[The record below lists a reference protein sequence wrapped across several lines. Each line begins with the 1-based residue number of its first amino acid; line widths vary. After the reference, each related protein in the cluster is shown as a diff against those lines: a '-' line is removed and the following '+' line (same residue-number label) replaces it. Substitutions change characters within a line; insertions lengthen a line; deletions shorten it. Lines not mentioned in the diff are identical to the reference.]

1 MVLIKEISTKIKNIL
16 NKNPQGMTIIQIA
29 DKTGINR
36 NTVGRY
42 LENLLVSGQVEM
54 HRFGMKKIY
63 SLSQRVALSSILSIS
78 SELIVQMDSSLRI
91 IYANEP
97 FLNLVGSDNN
107 SLIGKNIEYTPVS
120 MVFDELFEG
129 FIEYIKK
136 GVAGKEWSGEFV
148 LSTKNIHLFCRIVP
162 TVFDDGRKGVSVI
175 LEDIT
180 EQKVSE
186 AALYASEKRFQSL
199 VEMLPQSIWE
209 CDDQGNVTFVNR
221 RTFEMYGYEY
231 EDVEKGMTIWQTIH
245 PDDRER
251 VLGDFIRASKEE
263 PSEFPEFHEF
273 MSIRKDG
280 STFPLITYHV
290 PIVHEN
296 KITGMR
302 GIGIDIS
309 ERKRAEDALR
319 ESEEKYRY
327 LVETTGTGYVIL
339 DKAGRVITANQ
350 EYIRLTGRSTLTE
363 VEGRS
368 VTDWTASYDV
378 ARNIREIETC
388 FTKGR
393 VQGFEV
399 GYQKPDGTI
408 QPIEVNASVIQ
419 SGSGPIIL
427 TLCRDITERKRAEE
441 ALRESEEKY
450 RSFIER
456 ANDGVV
462 IVQDGIIKLCNR
474 IITEFWGGGIEQIL
488 GKNFTDFIHPDS
500 LPEVVNR
507 YKQRMAGESLTPLY
521 ETTLFRKDGSRF
533 FAELNAGII
542 AYDGKPADLIII
554 RDINERKKTET
565 ALQESEEKYRTLVIR
580 ANDAICVLQDGVIKM
595 FNPRLPEFWGGSA
608 EEIMGRP
615 FTDFVHPDALPDLI
629 NNYNRRM
636 SGESFPSI
644 YETTMMR
651 KDGSR
656 SFVEINAGVV
666 EYEGRPAD
674 LVIVRDINDRKMAQE
689 ALSRS
694 EALYRTLSEA
704 SNDLI
709 FVVGRNDRVEYVN
722 SYAAAMVN
730 KSINQI
736 IGSPRS
742 TLFPPDVAI
751 NQKRALETVFERGIS
766 VRSSSPLTF
775 NGRMYWYDHILTPLK
790 DPDNHVRSIL
800 GISRDITER
809 KIAEAALLQ
818 AEEQSR
824 NIITAIGDIAW
835 ETDAESRFI
844 YVSPQVDTILGYT
857 PDELIG
863 RTPFDFLHPDAVMV
877 NKNTFQAA
885 VESKQKSVLHVS
897 HWIHKDGHDVLLESN
912 AIPKYDRNG
921 SFLGFI
927 GIDRKR

>member
-1 MVLIKEISTKIKNIL
+1 MVLIKDITTKIKDVL

-29 DKTGINR
+29 RKTGINR

-63 SLSQRVALSSILSIS
+63 ALSQRVALSSILSIS
-78 SELIVQMDSSLRI
+78 SELVVQMDSSLRI

-129 FIEYIKK
+129 FIENIKD

-148 LSTKNIHLFCRIVP
+148 LSTKDIHLFCRIVP

-186 AALYASEKRFQSL
+186 AALFESEKRFQSL

-209 CDDQGNVTFVNR
+209 CDDRGNVTFVNR

-263 PSEFPEFHEF
+263 PSEFPVFHEF

-290 PIVHEN
+290 PIVHDN

-309 ERKRAEDALR
+309 DRKRAEDALR
-319 ESEEKYRY
+319 ESEEKYR
-327 LVETTGTGYVIL
+327 
-339 DKAGRVITANQ
+339 
-350 EYIRLTGRSTLTE
+350 
-363 VEGRS
+363 
-368 VTDWTASYDV
+368 
-378 ARNIREIETC
+378 
-388 FTKGR
+388 
-393 VQGFEV
+393 
-399 GYQKPDGTI
+399 
-408 QPIEVNASVIQ
+408 
-419 SGSGPIIL
+419 
-427 TLCRDITERKRAEE
+427 
-441 ALRESEEKY
+441 
-450 RSFIER
+450 
-456 ANDGVV
+456 
-462 IVQDGIIKLCNR
+462 
-474 IITEFWGGGIEQIL
+474 
-488 GKNFTDFIHPDS
+488 
-500 LPEVVNR
+500 
-507 YKQRMAGESLTPLY
+507 
-521 ETTLFRKDGSRF
+521 
-533 FAELNAGII
+533 
-542 AYDGKPADLIII
+542 
-554 RDINERKKTET
+554 
-565 ALQESEEKYRTLVIR
+565 TLVNR
-580 ANDAICVLQDGVIKM
+580 ANDAICVIQDGVIKM

-615 FTDFVHPDALPDLI
+615 FTGFVHPDALSDLI
-629 NNYNRRM
+629 NNYNRRV

-651 KDGSR
+651 KDGTR
-656 SFVEINAGVV
+656 SFVEINAGVI

-674 LVIVRDINDRKMAQE
+674 LVIVRDINDRKMAQD
-689 ALSRS
+689 ALSRN

-722 SYAAAMVN
+722 SYAASMVN

-751 NQKRALETVFERGIS
+751 NQKRALEAVFERGIS

-790 DPDNHVRSIL
+790 DPDNHVRSVL

-809 KIAEAALLQ
+809 KVAEAALLQ
-818 AEEQSR
+818 AEQQSR
-824 NIITAIGDIAW
+824 NFITAIGDIAW
-835 ETDAESRFI
+835 ETDAESRFV
-844 YVSPQVDTILGYT
+844 YVSPQVETILGYT
-857 PDELIG
+857 PDDLIG
-863 RTPFDFLHPDAVMV
+863 QTPFDFLHPDAVPL

-885 VESKQKSVLHVS
+885 VESRQKSVLHVS

-912 AIPKYDRNG
+912 AIPKYDRHG

>member
-1 MVLIKEISTKIKNIL
+1 MVLIKDITSKIKDIL
-16 NKNPQGMTIIQIA
+16 HKNPQGMTITQIA
-29 DKTGINR
+29 QKTRINR

-63 SLSQRVALSSILSIS
+63 ALSQRVALSSILSIS
-78 SELIVQMDSSLRI
+78 SELVVQMDSNLRI

-97 FLNLVGSDNN
+97 FLHLVGSDNN
-107 SLIGKNIEYTPVS
+107 NLIGKNIEYTPVS

-129 FIEYIKK
+129 FIENIKE
-136 GVAGKEWSGEFV
+136 GVTGKEWSGEFV
-148 LSTKNIHLFCRIVP
+148 LSTKDIHLFCRIIP

-175 LEDIT
+175 LQDIT
-180 EQKVSE
+180 ERKVSE
-186 AALYASEKRFQSL
+186 AALFASEKRFQSL

-209 CDDQGNVTFVNR
+209 CDDRGNVTFVNR
-221 RTFEMYGYEY
+221 RTFEMYGYDY

-251 VLGDFIRASKEE
+251 VLGDFIRASTEE
-263 PSEFPEFHEF
+263 PSEFPAFHEF

-309 ERKRAEDALR
+309 ERKRAE
-319 ESEEKYRY
+319 
-327 LVETTGTGYVIL
+327 
-339 DKAGRVITANQ
+339 
-350 EYIRLTGRSTLTE
+350 
-363 VEGRS
+363 
-368 VTDWTASYDV
+368 
-378 ARNIREIETC
+378 
-388 FTKGR
+388 
-393 VQGFEV
+393 
-399 GYQKPDGTI
+399 
-408 QPIEVNASVIQ
+408 
-419 SGSGPIIL
+419 
-427 TLCRDITERKRAEE
+427 E

-450 RSFIER
+450 R
-456 ANDGVV
+456 
-462 IVQDGIIKLCNR
+462 
-474 IITEFWGGGIEQIL
+474 
-488 GKNFTDFIHPDS
+488 
-500 LPEVVNR
+500 
-507 YKQRMAGESLTPLY
+507 
-521 ETTLFRKDGSRF
+521 
-533 FAELNAGII
+533 
-542 AYDGKPADLIII
+542 
-554 RDINERKKTET
+554 
-565 ALQESEEKYRTLVIR
+565 TLVNR

-595 FNPRLPEFWGGSA
+595 FNPRLPEFWGGS
-608 EEIMGRP
+608 EKEIMGRP
-615 FTDFVHPDALPDLI
+615 FTDFVHPEALPDI
-629 NNYNRRM
+629 IKNYNRRM

-656 SFVEINAGVV
+656 SFVEMNAGIV

-674 LVIVRDINDRKMAQE
+674 LVIVRDINDRKIAQE
-689 ALSRS
+689 ALRKS
-694 EALYRTLSEA
+694 EELYRTLSEA

-722 SYAAAMVN
+722 SYAAMMVN
-730 KSINQI
+730 KPIQEI
-736 IGSPRS
+736 IGSPRE
-742 TLFPPDVAI
+742 TLFPPEVAI
-751 NQKRALETVFERGIS
+751 HQKKVIDAVFERGSS

-790 DPDNHVRSIL
+790 DPDNNIRSVL

-809 KIAEAALLQ
+809 KVAEAALVQ
-818 AEEQSR
+818 AEQQLR
-824 NIITAIGDIAW
+824 NFITAVGDIVW
-835 ETDAESRFI
+835 ETDAESRFV
-844 YVSPQVDTILGYT
+844 YVSPQVETILGYT

-863 RTPFDFLHPDAVMV
+863 QTPFAFLHPDAVPV
-877 NKNTFQAA
+877 NKNTFHAA

-897 HWIHKDGHDVLLESN
+897 HWVHKDGQDVLLESN

-921 SFLGFI
+921 SFSGFI

>member
-1 MVLIKEISTKIKNIL
+1 MVLIKDITSKIKDIL
-16 NKNPQGMTIIQIA
+16 NKNPQGMTITQITK
-29 DKTGINR
+29 KTRINR

-54 HRFGMKKIY
+54 RRFGMKKIY
-63 SLSQRVALSSILSIS
+63 ALSQRVALSSILSIS
-78 SELIVQMDSSLRI
+78 SELVVQMDSNLRI

-107 SLIGKNIEYTPVS
+107 NLIGKNIEYTPVS

-129 FIEYIKK
+129 FIENIKE
-136 GVAGKEWSGEFV
+136 GVLGKEWSGEFV
-148 LSTKNIHLFCRIVP
+148 LSTKDIHLFCRIVP
-162 TVFDDGRKGVSVI
+162 TVFDDGRSGVSVI

-180 EQKVSE
+180 ERKVSE
-186 AALYASEKRFQSL
+186 AALFASEKRFQSL

-209 CDDQGNVTFVNR
+209 CDDRGNVTYVNQ
-221 RTFEMYGYEY
+221 RTYEMYGYDH

-251 VLGDFIRASKEE
+251 VLGDFIRASGEE
-263 PSEFPEFHEF
+263 PSEFPTFHEF

-309 ERKRAEDALR
+309 ERKRAE
-319 ESEEKYRY
+319 
-327 LVETTGTGYVIL
+327 
-339 DKAGRVITANQ
+339 
-350 EYIRLTGRSTLTE
+350 
-363 VEGRS
+363 
-368 VTDWTASYDV
+368 
-378 ARNIREIETC
+378 
-388 FTKGR
+388 
-393 VQGFEV
+393 
-399 GYQKPDGTI
+399 
-408 QPIEVNASVIQ
+408 
-419 SGSGPIIL
+419 
-427 TLCRDITERKRAEE
+427 E

-450 RSFIER
+450 R
-456 ANDGVV
+456 
-462 IVQDGIIKLCNR
+462 
-474 IITEFWGGGIEQIL
+474 
-488 GKNFTDFIHPDS
+488 
-500 LPEVVNR
+500 
-507 YKQRMAGESLTPLY
+507 
-521 ETTLFRKDGSRF
+521 
-533 FAELNAGII
+533 
-542 AYDGKPADLIII
+542 
-554 RDINERKKTET
+554 
-565 ALQESEEKYRTLVIR
+565 TLVNR

-595 FNPRLPEFWGGSA
+595 FNPRLPEFWGGSE

-615 FTDFVHPDALPDLI
+615 FTDFVHPDALPGII
-629 NNYNRRM
+629 NNYHRRM
-636 SGESFPSI
+636 SGESFPST

-651 KDGSR
+651 KDGSK
-656 SFVEINAGVV
+656 SFVEMNAGIV

-674 LVIVRDINDRKMAQE
+674 LVIVRDINDRKMAQD
-689 ALSRS
+689 AIRKS
-694 EALYRTLSEA
+694 EEIYRTLSEA

-722 SYAAAMVN
+722 SYAAGMVN
-730 KSINQI
+730 KSQKEI

-751 NQKRALETVFERGIS
+751 NQKKALDAVFEQGIS

-775 NGRMYWYDHILTPLK
+775 DGRTYWYDHILTPLK
-790 DPDNHVRSIL
+790 DPDNNIRSVL

-809 KIAEAALLQ
+809 KVAEAALVQ
-818 AEEQSR
+818 GEQQLR
-824 NIITAIGDIAW
+824 NLITAIGDIAW
-835 ETDAESRFI
+835 ETDAESRFV
-844 YVSPQVDTILGYT
+844 YVSPQVEKILGYT
-857 PDELIG
+857 PDDLIG
-863 RTPFDFLHPDAVMV
+863 QTPFAFLHPDAVLV

-885 VESKQKSVLHVS
+885 VESRQKSVLHVS

-921 SFLGFI
+921 SFSGFI